1 MRNGKRVSS
10 CCLSKSGSSLRFRT
24 DCILGKV
31 GPGRQLDSGKLGGE
45 GRKTRTTTAPAQ
57 PYRSGGG
64 AGTSPR
70 RVFCMLALAKAPSWP
85 SFSPPPPIARPS
97 SSSARCRRPRPNLD
111 PLNSGHV
118 PRTFLPRRMKAK
130 PYGFVVIA
138 APPDRSLACW
148 GSSWPGP
155 IWVSGGGW
163 DSGGPGPAGCPVTAG
178 RVMSHSSV
186 TREAP

>member
-10 CCLSKSGSSLRFRT
+10 YCLSKSGSSLRFRT

-45 GRKTRTTTAPAQ
+45 GRKTRTTTAHAQ

-70 RVFCMLALAKAPSWP
+70 GLWGASRRGFCTVALGKTLAWP
-85 SFSPPPPIARPS
+85 FPPPIARPS
-97 SSSARCRRPRPNLD
+97 SSFSTRCRRPRPSLD

-148 GSSWPGP
+148 GSS
-155 IWVSGGGW
+155 
-163 DSGGPGPAGCPVTAG
+163 G
-178 RVMSHSSV
+178 R
-186 TREAP
+186 APFG